1 MYLST
6 MISLSELYSDAEK
19 AQSEANIALVR
30 AKVAWDKARKAAEA
44 SEKSRALKEADIEL

>member
-6 MISLSELYSDAEK
+6 MISLSELYADAEK

-30 AKVAWDKARKAAEA
+30 AKTAWNKARTAAEA
-44 SEKSRALKEADIEL
+44 SEKSRALQEADIEL